1 MNINLTWGVRDDMSK
16 INQLIPKY
24 RNYIEN
30 IKFGRNT
37 SILQLNKWAIK
48 EIGKGHKL
56 INRCC
61 PSCGTINNKAVLKT
75 PVYNFVSCKKCGLVY
90 ANKILN
96 EKDVESFYMDNK
108 IYQLGWDRAYENLIK
123 TRDKPA
129 NTSVVKTIL
138 EFRNG
143 NVSCLDIGC
152 SFGKLLYELK
162 PHFKRVEGI
171 ELNKITCKRGEE
183 LFGIEIFNEQLEKL
197 NFPYNSYDVIIL
209 NQVIEHLN
217 ELNSIFKE
225 IYRILKPRGILYI
238 GCPNMDSWSM
248 KIFRE
253 KHIHTYTIVHINMF
267 DRKSM
272 EFFAKSHNFS
282 VRMNRVS
289 NELDISLIDLL
300 YFLFNPQNFL
310 HRFNYN
316 PAITPISLAIQ
327 LFLVPPLQEANI
339 IRKLGGG
346 SYLEVILEK

>member
-1 MNINLTWGVRDDMSK
+1 MWRVQDSMPK
-16 INQLIPKY
+16 INQLISKY
-24 RNYIEN
+24 RNYIET
-30 IKFGRNT
+30 IKFSRNT
-37 SILQLNKWAIK
+37 STLQLNRWAIK
-48 EIGKGHKL
+48 EIEDEHKL

-61 PSCGTINNKAVLKT
+61 PSCGTVNNKVVLKA

-90 ANKILN
+90 ANKILS
-96 EKDVESFYMDNK
+96 EKNIESFYMDNK
-108 IYQLGWDRAYENLIK
+108 IYQLGWNTAYENLIK
-123 TRDKPA
+123 TRDKPT
-129 NTSVVKTIL
+129 NISVVKTIL
-138 EFRNG
+138 ECRNG
-143 NVSCLDIGC
+143 NGSCLDIGC

-162 PHFKRVEGI
+162 PHFNRVEGI
-171 ELNKITCKRGEE
+171 ELNKVTCKRGEE

-197 NFPYNSYDVIIL
+197 NFPDNSYDVIIL

-267 DRKSM
+267 DKKSM

-300 YFLFNPQNFL
+300 FFLFNSKKFL

-327 LFLVPPLQEANI
+327 LFLVPPLQKANI
-339 IRKLGGG
+339 ISKLGGG
-346 SYLEVILEK
+346 QLFGGST